1 MKLTLSILDGRS
13 DRQYFL
19 IHEINE
25 IRARANN
32 LGFSFTGFTEV
43 QQSPHFQNYLEWLER
58 NQLQVLYKFRA
69 LQKKD
74 FPYAAETG

>member
-1 MKLTLSILDGRS
+1 MTS
-13 DRQYFL
+13 
-19 IHEINE
+19 EINE

-58 NQLQVLYKFRA
+58 NQLQVLYRFRTF
-69 LQKKD
+69 QKKD